1 MNEGFE
7 FVYSPKVIAK
17 WRKAAFKL
25 AIIIV
30 SRAQWG
36 QLGWWLKDFTK
47 LKELKDRK

>member
-1 MNEGFE
+1 MDEGYE

-17 WRKAAFKL
+17 WRKVIFKL
-25 AIIIV
+25 AIFFV

-36 QLGWWLKDFTK
+36 CLGAWLKDFTK

>member
-1 MNEGFE
+1 MDEGFE

-36 QLGWWLKDFTK
+36 QLGSWLKEFTK